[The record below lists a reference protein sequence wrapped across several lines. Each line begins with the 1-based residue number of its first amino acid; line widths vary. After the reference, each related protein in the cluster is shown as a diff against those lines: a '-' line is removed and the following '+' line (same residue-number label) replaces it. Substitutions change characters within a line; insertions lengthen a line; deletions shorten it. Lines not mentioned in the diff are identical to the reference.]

1 MLICIEH
8 PSSCRVH
15 AVYSPK
21 PAGQRGAARILLH
34 GAAGRRPA
42 RGGRCGNALFLHE
55 DLLAQA
61 SASKTLEHY
70 CRRRAAQSDADVGYG
85 LLAVRRLQSGAMI
98 EDPETHEEP
107 LAMVGSWFISAD
119 SEQVLGMR
127 FVEYC
132 VMLRK
137 RHDVTIRPLPLSTM
151 RSGIGCS
158 RPCME
163 CGHAQ
168 GRVPAAALV
177 CSRCLRFRGH
187 RIDRNLSFSCA
198 AAHLMCCFCISR
210 HAVAAVPGGGGISR

>member
-1 MLICIEH
+1 MQSTRQHLQDSEALRGYCCMG
-8 PSSCRVH
+8 P
-15 AVYSPK
+15 
-21 PAGQRGAARILLH
+21 PAGAQRS
-34 GAAGRRPA
+34 
-42 RGGRCGNALFLHE
+42 GRCGNALFLHE

-61 SASKTLEHY
+61 SASKTLEHFW
-70 CRRRAAQSDADVGYG
+70 RRRAAQSDADVGYG

-151 RSGIGCS
+151 RSGIECS
-158 RPCME
+158 RPCMRQRSVDMRRGG
-163 CGHAQ
+163 CRLLRWSAAGACASAATASTTIFP
-168 GRVPAAALV
+168 PAAPP
-177 CSRCLRFRGH
+177 H
-187 RIDRNLSFSCA
+187 I
-198 AAHLMCCFCISR
+198 
-210 HAVAAVPGGGGISR
+210 